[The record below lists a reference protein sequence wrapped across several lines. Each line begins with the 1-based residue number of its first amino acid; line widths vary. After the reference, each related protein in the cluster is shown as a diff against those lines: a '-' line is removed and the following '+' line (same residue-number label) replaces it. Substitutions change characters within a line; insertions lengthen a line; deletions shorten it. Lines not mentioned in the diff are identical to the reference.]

1 MQFSCGVFSA
11 GIILWGPQVQEV
23 LDLGK
28 RAVRQTVDSMG
39 TLVSVLLRGM
49 ERTSD
54 QEYFAALTVLF

>member
-11 GIILWGPQVQEV
+11 GIIFWGPQVQEV

-28 RAVRQTVDSMG
+28 KAVRQTVDS
-39 TLVSVLLRGM
+39 VSCVSILLRGM

-54 QEYFAALTVLF
+54 QECFAALTVLF